1 MARLPQAFIDQV
13 LDRTD
18 IVDVVD
24 RRVKLKKAGKN
35 YSACCPFH
43 QEKTPSFSVNPEKQ
57 FFYCFGCGAGGN
69 ALGFIMDYERM
80 EFREAIESLA
90 QAAGIDLPAEDVDS
104 APQVD
109 HQKPLYESMERAT
122 KLYEGFLRQHKDRG
136 RVVDYLKRRGL
147 SGEIAR
153 DFRLGFAPE
162 GWDNLMQT
170 LTDEVSVS
178 NALTAGLLIENDKGR
193 KYDRFRDRVIFPIVN
208 QRGKVIAMGGRVL
221 GDGKPKYLNSPETP
235 LFSKSHELYGLHHV
249 RKFAK
254 NLNRIVVVE
263 GYMDVIALAQFGI
276 HYAVATLGTSVGKPH
291 LELLFRR
298 VEQVVFCFDG
308 DEAGRKAAFR
318 GMEASL
324 PMMEDGRQVKFL
336 FLPEG
341 EDPDTVVRSKGAK
354 HLEHMFDTAA
364 PLEQFLFEQM
374 GEGIDLTTMDGK
386 ARLSKLVAPYINQ
399 IPDGVY
405 KTLLFKSLA
414 ERTDMDVES
423 LRRLREVQETP
434 NHSEPNLQP
443 YSDMAPPPV
452 DDDYDG
458 HSQFENG
465 PPSDYDETTPY
476 VDTGEAGDRDFGF
489 DSGFNDGVLMRALG
503 LIALH
508 PPAALLVADEMLPD
522 SSDKAA
528 NLLREVVALV
538 RETPDMSTAALL
550 GYWTNTVE
558 GDALSEAAAKEV
570 IDTENEINEHLV
582 AILNKLSRDRR
593 VNLLRT
599 RAHELKS
606 APYTELSNEQ
616 KRELVT
622 LMTEMRQLSGRD

>member
-1 MARLPQAFIDQV
+1 MARLQQAFIDQI

-57 FFYCFGCGAGGN
+57 FYYCFGCGAGGN

-90 QAAGIDLPAEDVDS
+90 QAAGIDMPAEEVDS

-109 HQKPLYESMERAT
+109 NQKPLYESMERAT

-147 SGEIAR
+147 SGEVAR

-170 LTDEVSVS
+170 LPDEASVGH
-178 NALTAGLLIENDKGR
+178 ALTAGLLIENDKGR

-235 LFSKSHELYGLHHV
+235 LFSKSHELYGLHHI

-254 NLNRIVVVE
+254 NLSRIVVVE

-308 DEAGRKAAFR
+308 DDAGRKAAFR
-318 GMEASL
+318 GMEAAL

-341 EDPDTVVRSKGAK
+341 EDPDTVVRSKGAQ

-374 GEGIDLTTMDGK
+374 GAGIDLTTMDGK

-434 NHSEPNLQP
+434 SNSESSRND
-443 YSDMAPPPV
+443 YSDVSPPTKE
-452 DDDYDG
+452 DDYA
-458 HSQFENG
+458 QFGNA
-465 PPSDYDETTPY
+465 PLSDHEEANPYDDMTQLAEI
-476 VDTGEAGDRDFGF
+476 G
-489 DSGFNDGVLMRALG
+489 SGFNDGVLMRALG

-508 PPAALLVADEMLPD
+508 PPAALLVSDEVIPD
-522 SSDKAA
+522 SSDRTAS
-528 NLLREVVALV
+528 LLREVVSLV
-538 RETPDMSTAALL
+538 RETPEMSTAALL
-550 GYWTNTVE
+550 GYWTNTDE
-558 GDALSEAAAKEV
+558 GEALSAAAAKEV
-570 IDTENEINEHLV
+570 IDTESEINEHLL

-593 VNLLRT
+593 ADLLRT
-599 RAHELKS
+599 RAHELK
-606 APYTELSNEQ
+606 AVPYTELNNEQ

-622 LMTEMRQLSGRD
+622 LMTEIRQLTGRD

>member
-1 MARLPQAFIDQV
+1 MARLQQAFIDQI

-57 FFYCFGCGAGGN
+57 FYYCFGCGAGGN

-90 QAAGIDLPAEDVDS
+90 QAAGIDMPAEEVDS

-109 HQKPLYESMERAT
+109 NQKPLYESMERAT

-147 SGEIAR
+147 SGEVAR

-170 LTDEVSVS
+170 LPDEASVGH
-178 NALTAGLLIENDKGR
+178 ALTAGLLIENDKGR

-235 LFSKSHELYGLHHV
+235 LFSKSHELYGLHHI

-254 NLNRIVVVE
+254 NLSRIVVVE

-318 GMEASL
+318 GMEAAL

-341 EDPDTVVRSKGAK
+341 EDPDTVVRSKGAP

-374 GEGIDLTTMDGK
+374 GAGIDLTTMDGK

-434 NHSEPNLQP
+434 STSESSHND
-443 YSDMAPPPV
+443 YSDMSPPPKE
-452 DDDYDG
+452 DDYG
-458 HSQFENG
+458 QFGNG
-465 PPSDYDETTPY
+465 PLSDHDEANPYDDMAQVAEI
-476 VDTGEAGDRDFGF
+476 

-508 PPAALLVADEMLPD
+508 PPAALLVADEVIPD
-522 SSDKAA
+522 SSDRTAS
-528 NLLREVVALV
+528 LLRQVVSLV
-538 RETPDMSTAALL
+538 RETPEMSTAALL
-550 GYWTNTVE
+550 GYWTNTDE
-558 GDALSEAAAKEV
+558 GVALSAAAAKEV
-570 IDTENEINEHLV
+570 IDTESEINEHLL

-593 VNLLRT
+593 ANLLRT
-599 RAHELKS
+599 RAHELK
-606 APYTELSNEQ
+606 AVPYTELDNEQ

-622 LMTEMRQLSGRD
+622 LMTEIRQLSGRD

>member
-57 FFYCFGCGAGGN
+57 FYYCFGCGAGGN

-90 QAAGIDLPAEDVDS
+90 QAAGIELPPEEADA

-109 HQKPLYESMERAT
+109 HQKPLYEAMEKAT
-122 KLYEGFLRQHKDRG
+122 RVYESQLRKHPSRG
-136 RVVDYLKRRGL
+136 RVVDYLKQRGL

-162 GWDNLMQT
+162 GWDNLMTT
-170 LTDEVSVS
+170 LSSEEEIGQ
-178 NALTAGLLIENDKGR
+178 ALTAGLLIENDSGR

-235 LFSKSHELYGLHHV
+235 LFSKSHELYGLHHI

-254 NLNRIVVVE
+254 NLSRIVVVE

-291 LELLFRR
+291 LEMLFRR
-298 VEQVVFCFDG
+298 VDHVVFCFDG

-318 GMEASL
+318 GMEAAL

-341 EDPDTVVRSKGAK
+341 EDPDSVVRNKGSQ
-354 HLEHMFDTAA
+354 HLEHLFDNAD
-364 PLEQFLFEQM
+364 PLETFLFDQM
-374 GEGIDLTTMDGK
+374 AQGIDLNTMDGK
-386 ARLSKLVAPYINQ
+386 ARLSKLVAPYINL
-399 IPDGVY
+399 IPDGVF
-405 KTLLFKSLA
+405 KTLLFKALA
-414 ERTDMDVES
+414 DRTDMDVDS
-423 LRRLREVQETP
+423 LRRLREIEKSVSAEYESTP
-434 NHSEPNLQP
+434 AADPSEGLSESDAPFDYPDGYEAMGGNAHLQGTPLQIEPNRSAL
-443 YSDMAPPPV
+443 S
-452 DDDYDG
+452 
-458 HSQFENG
+458 
-465 PPSDYDETTPY
+465 
-476 VDTGEAGDRDFGF
+476 
-489 DSGFNDGVLMRALG
+489 RALG
-503 LIALH
+503 LIVLK
-508 PPAALLVADEMLPD
+508 PSAASAITDDLLPD
-522 SSDKAA
+522 QGGTLI
-528 NLLREVVALV
+528 NLLHEVVRQV
-538 RETPDMSTAALL
+538 RETPELSTAALL
-550 GYWTNTVE
+550 GYWMGTDE
-558 GDALSEAAAKEV
+558 GELLSEAAAKEV
-570 IDTENEINEHLV
+570 IDDEQHISEHLM
-582 AILNKLSRDRR
+582 AILNKLSRDRH
-593 VNLLRT
+593 VTLLRK
-599 RAHELKS
+599 RAETLKS
-606 APYTELSNEQ
+606 VAYTDLSNEQ
-616 KRELVT
+616 KRELVSLT
-622 LMTEMRQLSGRD
+622 TEIRKLSGRN

>member
-57 FFYCFGCGAGGN
+57 FYYCFGCGAGGN

-90 QAAGIDLPAEDVDS
+90 QAAGIDLPAEEVDN

-136 RVVDYLKRRGL
+136 RVVEYLKNRGL

-170 LTDEVSVS
+170 LTDEDSVGH
-178 NALTAGLLIENDKGR
+178 ALTAGLLIENDKGR

-235 LFSKSHELYGLHHV
+235 LFSKSHELYGLHHI

-254 NLNRIVVVE
+254 NLSRIVVVE

-318 GMEASL
+318 GMEAAL

-341 EDPDTVVRSKGAK
+341 EDPDTVVRSKGAQ

-374 GEGIDLTTMDGK
+374 GTGIDLKTMDGK

-423 LRRLREVQETP
+423 LRRLREIQETP
-434 NHSEPNLQP
+434 NNAERAPQP
-443 YSDMAPPPV
+443 YTDMAPPP
-452 DDDYDG
+452 DDDEYG
-458 HSQFENG
+458 QFG
-465 PPSDYDETTPY
+465 TVPPSGYDSADPY
-476 VDTGEAGDRDFGF
+476 VAMTEAAEL
-489 DSGFNDGVLMRALG
+489 DSGFDTGFSDGVLMRALG

-508 PPAALLVADEMLPD
+508 PPAALLIADEMLPD
-522 SSDKAA
+522 SSDRTA
-528 NLLREVVALV
+528 NLLREVVTLV

-550 GYWTNTVE
+550 GYWTNTDE
-558 GDALSEAAAKEV
+558 GEALSAAAAKEV
-570 IDTENEINEHLV
+570 IDAENEINEHLV
-582 AILNKLSRDRR
+582 ALLNKLSRDRG
-593 VNLLRT
+593 VNLLRK
-599 RAHELKS
+599 RAQELKS
-606 APYTELSNEQ
+606 VPYAELNNEQ
-616 KRELVT
+616 KRELVSLT
-622 LMTEMRQLSGRD
+622 TEIRKLSGRN

>member
-57 FFYCFGCGAGGN
+57 FYYCFGCGAGGN
-69 ALGFIMDYERM
+69 ALGFVMDYERI
-80 EFREAIESLA
+80 EFREAIELLA
-90 QAAGIDLPAEDVDS
+90 HAAGIEMPAEEID

-109 HQKPLYESMERAT
+109 HQKPLYEAMERAT

-147 SGEIAR
+147 SGEVAR

-162 GWDNLMQT
+162 GWDNFMQT
-170 LTDEVSVS
+170 LSGEESIGHAV
-178 NALTAGLLIENDKGR
+178 TAGLLIENDKGH

-235 LFSKSHELYGLHHV
+235 LFSKSHELYGLHHI

-254 NLNRIVVVE
+254 NLSRIVVVE

-318 GMEASL
+318 GMEAAL

-364 PLEQFLFEQM
+364 PLEQFVFEQM
-374 GEGIDLTTMDGK
+374 SADIDLTTMDGK

-423 LRRLREVQETP
+423 LRRLREVQEVSSSSMTDP
-434 NHSEPNLQP
+434 HSYNEIEPQP
-443 YSDMAPPPV
+443 
-452 DDDYDG
+452 DDY
-458 HSQFENG
+458 HQFE
-465 PPSDYDETTPY
+465 SDSAGNYDDIDPHTGKANTPRMET
-476 VDTGEAGDRDFGF
+476 DFD
-489 DSGFNDGVLMRALG
+489 DSVLMRALG

-508 PPAALLVADEMLPD
+508 PPAALLVADEMLPE
-522 SSDKAA
+522 SSDRTG

-538 RETPDMSTAALL
+538 KETPDMSTAALL
-550 GYWTNTVE
+550 GYWTNTDE
-558 GDALSEAAAKEV
+558 GEALSAAAAKEV

-606 APYTELSNEQ
+606 VSYTDLTSEQ
-616 KRELVT
+616 KRELVSLT
-622 LMTEMRQLSGRD
+622 AEIRQLSGRD

>member
-57 FFYCFGCGAGGN
+57 FYYCFGCGAGGN

-90 QAAGIDLPAEDVDS
+90 QAAGIELPPEEADA

-109 HQKPLYESMERAT
+109 HQKPLYEAMEKAT
-122 KLYEGFLRQHKDRG
+122 RVYESQLRKHPSRG
-136 RVVDYLKRRGL
+136 RVVDYLKQRGL

-162 GWDNLMQT
+162 GWDNLMTT
-170 LTDEVSVS
+170 LSSEEEIGQ
-178 NALTAGLLIENDKGR
+178 ALTAGLLIQNDSGR

-235 LFSKSHELYGLHHV
+235 LFSKSHELYGLHHI

-254 NLNRIVVVE
+254 NLSRIVVVE

-291 LELLFRR
+291 LEMLFRR
-298 VEQVVFCFDG
+298 VDHVVFCFDG

-318 GMEASL
+318 GMEAAL

-341 EDPDTVVRSKGAK
+341 EDPDSVVRNKGSQ
-354 HLEHMFDTAA
+354 HLEHLFDNAD
-364 PLEQFLFEQM
+364 PLETFLFDQM
-374 GEGIDLTTMDGK
+374 AQGIDLNTMDGK
-386 ARLSKLVAPYINQ
+386 ARLSKLVAPYINL
-399 IPDGVY
+399 IPDGVF
-405 KTLLFKSLA
+405 KTLLFKALA
-414 ERTDMDVES
+414 DRTDMDVDS
-423 LRRLREVQETP
+423 LRRLREIEKSASAEYESTP
-434 NHSEPNLQP
+434 AADPSEGLSESDAPFDYPDGYEAMGGNAHLQGTPLQIEPNRSAL
-443 YSDMAPPPV
+443 
-452 DDDYDG
+452 
-458 HSQFENG
+458 
-465 PPSDYDETTPY
+465 PS
-476 VDTGEAGDRDFGF
+476 
-489 DSGFNDGVLMRALG
+489 ALG
-503 LIALH
+503 LIVLK
-508 PPAALLVADEMLPD
+508 PSAASAITDDLLPD
-522 SSDKAA
+522 QGGTLI
-528 NLLREVVALV
+528 NLLHEVVRQV
-538 RETPDMSTAALL
+538 RETPELSTAALL
-550 GYWTNTVE
+550 GYWMGTDE
-558 GDALSEAAAKEV
+558 GELLSEAAAKEV
-570 IDTENEINEHLV
+570 IDDEQHISEHLM
-582 AILNKLSRDRR
+582 AILNKLSRDRHIT
-593 VNLLRT
+593 LLRK
-599 RAHELKS
+599 RAETLKS
-606 APYTELSNEQ
+606 VAYTDLSNEQ
-616 KRELVT
+616 KRELVSLT
-622 LMTEMRQLSGRD
+622 TEIRKFSGRN

>member
-57 FFYCFGCGAGGN
+57 FYYCFGCGAGGN
-69 ALGFIMDYERM
+69 ALGFVMDYERM

-90 QAAGIDLPAEDVDS
+90 QAAGIELPPEEADA

-109 HQKPLYESMERAT
+109 HQKPLYEAMEKAT
-122 KLYEGFLRQHKDRG
+122 RVYESQLRKHPSRG
-136 RVVDYLKRRGL
+136 RVVDYLKQRGL

-162 GWDNLMQT
+162 GWDNLMTT
-170 LTDEVSVS
+170 LSSEEEIGQ
-178 NALTAGLLIENDKGR
+178 ALTAGLLIENDSGR

-235 LFSKSHELYGLHHV
+235 LFSKSHELYGLHHI

-254 NLNRIVVVE
+254 NLSRIVVVE

-291 LELLFRR
+291 LEMLFRR
-298 VEQVVFCFDG
+298 VDHVVFCFDG

-318 GMEASL
+318 GMEAAL

-341 EDPDTVVRSKGAK
+341 EDPDSVVRNKGSQ
-354 HLEHMFDTAA
+354 HLEHLFDNAD
-364 PLEQFLFEQM
+364 PLETFLFDQM
-374 GEGIDLTTMDGK
+374 AQGIDLNTMDGK
-386 ARLSKLVAPYINQ
+386 ARLSKLVAPYINL
-399 IPDGVY
+399 IPDGVF

-414 ERTDMDVES
+414 DRTDMDVDS
-423 LRRLREVQETP
+423 LRRLREIEKSVSAEYESTP
-434 NHSEPNLQP
+434 AADPSEGLSESDAPFDYPDGYEAMGGNADLQGTLPQIEPNRSAL
-443 YSDMAPPPV
+443 S
-452 DDDYDG
+452 
-458 HSQFENG
+458 
-465 PPSDYDETTPY
+465 
-476 VDTGEAGDRDFGF
+476 
-489 DSGFNDGVLMRALG
+489 RALG
-503 LIALH
+503 LIVLK
-508 PPAALLVADEMLPD
+508 PSAASAITDDLLPD
-522 SSDKAA
+522 QGGTLI
-528 NLLREVVALV
+528 NLLHEVVRQV
-538 RETPDMSTAALL
+538 RETPELSTAALL
-550 GYWTNTVE
+550 GYWMGTDE
-558 GDALSEAAAKEV
+558 GELLSEAAAKEV
-570 IDTENEINEHLV
+570 IDDEQHISEHLM
-582 AILNKLSRDRR
+582 AILNKLSRDRH
-593 VNLLRT
+593 VTLLRK
-599 RAHELKS
+599 RAETLKS
-606 APYTELSNEQ
+606 VAYTDLSNEQ
-616 KRELVT
+616 KRELVALT
-622 LMTEMRQLSGRD
+622 TEIRQLSGRN

>member
-43 QEKTPSFSVNPEKQ
+43 QEKTPSFSVNPDKQ
-57 FFYCFGCGAGGN
+57 FYYCFGCGAGGN
-69 ALGFIMDYERM
+69 ALGFIMEYERM
-80 EFREAIESLA
+80 DFREAIELLA
-90 QAAGIDLPAEDVDS
+90 HSAGIEMPPEEADN

-109 HQKPLYESMERAT
+109 NQKPLYESMERAT
-122 KLYEGFLRQHKDRG
+122 KLYEGFLRQHKDRKS
-136 RVVDYLKRRGL
+136 VVDYLKRRGL

-170 LTDEVSVS
+170 LADEESIEH
-178 NALTAGLLIENDKGR
+178 ALTVGLLIENDKGR

-235 LFSKSHELYGLHHV
+235 LFSKSHELYGLHHI

-254 NLNRIVVVE
+254 NLSRIVVVE

-291 LELLFRR
+291 LEALFRR

-318 GMEASL
+318 GMEAAL
-324 PMMEDGRQVKFL
+324 PMMEDGRGVKFL

-341 EDPDTVVRSKGAK
+341 EDPDTVVRNKGPQ
-354 HLEHMFDTAA
+354 HLEHLFNTAA
-364 PLEQFLFEQM
+364 PLETFLFEQM
-374 GEGIDLTTMDGK
+374 GLGIDLATMDGK
-386 ARLSKLVAPYINQ
+386 ARLSKLVAPYLNQ
-399 IPDGVY
+399 IPDGVF

-414 ERTDMDVES
+414 ERTDMDVDS
-423 LRRLREVQETP
+423 LRRLREVQEKP
-434 NHSEPNLQP
+434 ESMAHDFHEE
-443 YSDMAPPPV
+443 SDGAPPHFE
-452 DDDYDG
+452 DDYD
-458 HSQFENG
+458 QFSE
-465 PPSDYDETTPY
+465 DFQ
-476 VDTGEAGDRDFGF
+476 DTGAHADSSTSRPPDLGF
-489 DSGFNDGVLMRALG
+489 SDNVLMRALG

-522 SSDKAA
+522 NSDRTA
-528 NLLREVVALV
+528 NLLRDVVALV
-538 RETPDMSTAALL
+538 QETPDMSTAALL
-550 GYWTNTVE
+550 GYWTNTEE
-558 GDALSEAAAKEV
+558 GEALSAAAAKEV
-570 IDTENEINEHLV
+570 IDTEQAINEHLV
-582 AILNKLSRDRR
+582 ALLNKLSRDRR
-593 VNLLRT
+593 VALLRT

-606 APYTELSNEQ
+606 VSYIELNNEQ
-616 KRELVT
+616 KRELVSLT
-622 LMTEMRQLSGRD
+622 TEIRQLSGRD

>member
-57 FFYCFGCGAGGN
+57 FYYCFGCGAGGN

-90 QAAGIDLPAEDVDS
+90 QAAGIDLPAEEVDN

-122 KLYEGFLRQHKDRG
+122 KLYESFLRKHKDRS
-136 RVVDYLKRRGL
+136 RVVDYLKNRGL

-170 LTDEVSVS
+170 LADEASVGH
-178 NALTAGLLIENDKGR
+178 ALTAGLLIENDKGR

-235 LFSKSHELYGLHHV
+235 LFSKSHELYGLHQI

-254 NLNRIVVVE
+254 NLSRIVVVE

-318 GMEASL
+318 GMEAAL

-341 EDPDTVVRSKGAK
+341 EDPDSVVRSKGAQ

-374 GEGIDLTTMDGK
+374 GAGIDLTTMDGK

-434 NHSEPNLQP
+434 SNVEPTSQP
-443 YSDMAPPPV
+443 YTDMAPPP
-452 DDDYDG
+452 DDDEYG
-458 HSQFENG
+458 QFGNV
-465 PPSDYDETTPY
+465 PPSDFDDVDPY
-476 VDTGEAGDRDFGF
+476 TDMTGVADR
-489 DSGFNDGVLMRALG
+489 DSGFDTGLSDGVLMRALG

-522 SSDKAA
+522 SSDRTA
-528 NLLREVVALV
+528 NLLREVVTLV

-550 GYWTNTVE
+550 GYWTNTDE
-558 GDALSEAAAKEV
+558 GEALSAAAAKEV
-570 IDTENEINEHLV
+570 IDTENEINEHLA

-599 RAHELKS
+599 RAHKLKS
-606 APYTELSNEQ
+606 VPYTELTNEQ
-616 KRELVT
+616 KRELVSLT
-622 LMTEMRQLSGRD
+622 TEIRQLSGRD

>member
-1 MARLPQAFIDQV
+1 MARLQQAFIDQI

-57 FFYCFGCGAGGN
+57 FYYCFGCGAGGN

-90 QAAGIDLPAEDVDS
+90 QAAGIDMPAEEVDS

-109 HQKPLYESMERAT
+109 NQKPLYESMERAT

-147 SGEIAR
+147 SGEVAR

-162 GWDNLMQT
+162 GWDSLMQT
-170 LTDEVSVS
+170 LPDEASVGH
-178 NALTAGLLIENDKGR
+178 ALTAGLLIENDKGR

-235 LFSKSHELYGLHHV
+235 LFSKSHELYGLHHI

-254 NLNRIVVVE
+254 NLSRIVVVE

-308 DEAGRKAAFR
+308 DDAGRKAAFR
-318 GMEASL
+318 GMEAAL

-341 EDPDTVVRSKGAK
+341 EDPDTVVRSKGAQ

-374 GEGIDLTTMDGK
+374 GAGIDLTTMDGK

-434 NHSEPNLQP
+434 SNSESSHND
-443 YSDMAPPPV
+443 YSDMSPPTKE
-452 DDDYDG
+452 DDYA
-458 HSQFENG
+458 QFGNA
-465 PPSDYDETTPY
+465 PLSDHDEANPYDDMTQVAEI
-476 VDTGEAGDRDFGF
+476 

-508 PPAALLVADEMLPD
+508 PPAALLVADEVIPD
-522 SSDKAA
+522 SSDRTAS
-528 NLLREVVALV
+528 LLREVVSLV
-538 RETPDMSTAALL
+538 RETPEMSTAALL
-550 GYWTNTVE
+550 GYWTNTDE
-558 GDALSEAAAKEV
+558 GEALSAAAAKEV
-570 IDTENEINEHLV
+570 IDTESEINEHLL

-593 VNLLRT
+593 ADLLRT
-599 RAHELKS
+599 RAHELK
-606 APYTELSNEQ
+606 AVPYTELNNEQ

-622 LMTEMRQLSGRD
+622 LMTEIRQLTGRD

>member
-57 FFYCFGCGAGGN
+57 FYYCFGCGAGGN
-69 ALGFIMDYERM
+69 ALSFIMDYERM

-90 QAAGIDLPAEDVDS
+90 QAAGIDLPAEEIDN

-122 KLYEGFLRQHKDRG
+122 KLYEGLLRQHKDRG
-136 RVVDYLKRRGL
+136 RVVEYLKNRGL

-170 LTDEVSVS
+170 LTDEDSVGH
-178 NALTAGLLIENDKGR
+178 ALTAGLLIENDKGR

-235 LFSKSHELYGLHHV
+235 LFSKSHELYGLHHI

-254 NLNRIVVVE
+254 NLSRIVVVE

-318 GMEASL
+318 GMEAAL

-341 EDPDTVVRSKGAK
+341 EDPDTVVRSKGAQ

-374 GEGIDLTTMDGK
+374 GAGIDLTTMDGK

-414 ERTDMDVES
+414 ERTDIDVES
-423 LRRLREVQETP
+423 LRRLREVQETSS
-434 NHSEPNLQP
+434 NTEPASQHYN
-443 YSDMAPPPV
+443 DMAPTP
-452 DDDYDG
+452 DDDEHG
-458 HSQFENG
+458 HFGSA
-465 PPSDYDETTPY
+465 PPSGCVDGDPY
-476 VDTGEAGDRDFGF
+476 ADMTGIPDI
-489 DSGFNDGVLMRALG
+489 DSGFDTGFSDGVLMRALG

-522 SSDKAA
+522 GSDRTA

-550 GYWTNTVE
+550 GYWTNTNE
-558 GDALSEAAAKEV
+558 GEALSAAAAKEV

-582 AILNKLSRDRR
+582 ALLNKLSRDRR

-606 APYTELSNEQ
+606 VPYTELNNEQ
-616 KRELVT
+616 KRELVSLT
-622 LMTEMRQLSGRD
+622 TEIRQLSGRD

>member
-57 FFYCFGCGAGGN
+57 FYYCFGCGAGGN

-90 QAAGIDLPAEDVDS
+90 QAAGIDLPTEEVDN
-104 APQVD
+104 APQID

-122 KLYEGFLRQHKDRG
+122 KLYEGLLRQHKDRG
-136 RVVDYLKRRGL
+136 RVVEYLKNRGL

-170 LTDEVSVS
+170 LVDEDSVGH
-178 NALTAGLLIENDKGR
+178 ALTAGLLIENDKGR
-193 KYDRFRDRVIFPIVN
+193 RYDRFRDRVIFPIVN

-221 GDGKPKYLNSPETP
+221 GDSKPKYLNSPETP
-235 LFSKSHELYGLHHV
+235 LFSKSHELYGLHHI

-254 NLNRIVVVE
+254 NLSRIVVVE

-318 GMEASL
+318 GMEAAL

-374 GEGIDLTTMDGK
+374 GTGIDLTTMDGK

-423 LRRLREVQETP
+423 LRRLREVQESP
-434 NHSEPNLQP
+434 NNAEPASQP
-443 YSDMAPPPV
+443 YTDVASPPDEDEYGQFGSAPL
-452 DDDYDG
+452 
-458 HSQFENG
+458 
-465 PPSDYDETTPY
+465 
-476 VDTGEAGDRDFGF
+476 RDFDDADPYADMVAVADI
-489 DSGFNDGVLMRALG
+489 DSGFDTGFSDGVLMRALG

-508 PPAALLVADEMLPD
+508 PPAALLVADEILPD
-522 SSDKAA
+522 SSDRTT
-528 NLLREVVALV
+528 NLLREVVTLV

-550 GYWTNTVE
+550 GYWTNTDE
-558 GDALSEAAAKEV
+558 GEALSAAAAKEV

-606 APYTELSNEQ
+606 VPYTELNNEQ
-616 KRELVT
+616 KRELVSLT
-622 LMTEMRQLSGRD
+622 TEIRQLSGRN

>member
-24 RRVKLKKAGKN
+24 RRVKLKKTGKN

-57 FFYCFGCGAGGN
+57 FYYCFGCGAGGN
-69 ALGFIMDYERM
+69 ALGFVMDYERI
-80 EFREAIESLA
+80 EFREAIELLA
-90 QAAGIDLPAEDVDS
+90 QAAGIEMPAEEAEN
-104 APQVD
+104 APQID
-109 HQKPLYESMERAT
+109 HQKPLYEAMERAT

-147 SGEIAR
+147 SGEVAR

-170 LTDEVSVS
+170 ISGEESMGH
-178 NALTAGLLIENDKGR
+178 ALTAGLLIENDKGR

-235 LFSKSHELYGLHHV
+235 LFSKSHELYGLHHI

-254 NLNRIVVVE
+254 NLTRIVVVE

-318 GMEASL
+318 GMEAAL

-341 EDPDTVVRSKGAK
+341 EDPDTVVRSKGAQ

-374 GEGIDLTTMDGK
+374 GVGIDLTTMDGK

-423 LRRLREVQETP
+423 LRRLREVQEVASSPATDTQGY
-434 NHSEPNLQP
+434 NE
-443 YSDMAPPPV
+443 MEPPP
-452 DDDYDG
+452 DDYGQLEPDSAG
-458 HSQFENG
+458 S
-465 PPSDYDETTPY
+465 YDDTAPY
-476 VDTGEAGDRDFGF
+476 ADTVDTPRIA
-489 DSGFNDGVLMRALG
+489 SGFNDGVLMRALG

-508 PPAALLVADEMLPD
+508 PPAALLVADEMLPESAD
-522 SSDKAA
+522 RTAD
-528 NLLREVVALV
+528 LLREVVSLV

-550 GYWTNTVE
+550 GYWTNTDE
-558 GDALSEAAAKEV
+558 GEALSAAAAKEV

-582 AILNKLSRDRR
+582 AILNKLSTDRR

-606 APYTELSNEQ
+606 VSYTDLTNEQ
-616 KRELVT
+616 KRELVSLT
-622 LMTEMRQLSGRD
+622 SEIRQLSGRD

>member
-57 FFYCFGCGAGGN
+57 FYYCFGCGAGGN
-69 ALGFIMDYERM
+69 ALGFVMDYERM

-90 QAAGIDLPAEDVDS
+90 QAAGIELPPEEADA

-109 HQKPLYESMERAT
+109 HQKPLYEAMEKAT
-122 KLYEGFLRQHKDRG
+122 RVYESQLRKHPSRG
-136 RVVDYLKRRGL
+136 RVVDYLKQRGL

-162 GWDNLMQT
+162 GWDNLMTT
-170 LTDEVSVS
+170 LSSEEQIGQ
-178 NALTAGLLIENDKGR
+178 ALTAGLLIENDSGR

-235 LFSKSHELYGLHHV
+235 LFSKSHELYGLHHI

-254 NLNRIVVVE
+254 NLSRIVVVE

-291 LELLFRR
+291 LEMLFRR
-298 VEQVVFCFDG
+298 VDHVVFCFDG

-318 GMEASL
+318 GMEAAL

-341 EDPDTVVRSKGAK
+341 EDPDSVVRNKGSQ
-354 HLEHMFDTAA
+354 HLEHLFDNAD
-364 PLEQFLFEQM
+364 PLETFLFDQM
-374 GEGIDLTTMDGK
+374 AQGIDLNTMDGK
-386 ARLSKLVAPYINQ
+386 ARLSKLVAPYINL
-399 IPDGVY
+399 IPDGVF

-414 ERTDMDVES
+414 DRTDMDVDS
-423 LRRLREVQETP
+423 LRRLREIEKSVSAEYESTPAADPSEGLSESDAPFDYPDGYEAMGGNAHLQGTPVQI
-434 NHSEPNLQP
+434 EPNRSAL
-443 YSDMAPPPV
+443 S
-452 DDDYDG
+452 
-458 HSQFENG
+458 
-465 PPSDYDETTPY
+465 
-476 VDTGEAGDRDFGF
+476 
-489 DSGFNDGVLMRALG
+489 RALG
-503 LIALH
+503 LIVLK
-508 PPAALLVADEMLPD
+508 PSAASAITDDLLPD
-522 SSDKAA
+522 QGGTLI
-528 NLLREVVALV
+528 NLLHEVVRQV
-538 RETPDMSTAALL
+538 RETPELSTAALL
-550 GYWTNTVE
+550 GYWMGTDE
-558 GDALSEAAAKEV
+558 GELLSEAAAKEV
-570 IDTENEINEHLV
+570 IDDEQHISEHLM
-582 AILNKLSRDRR
+582 AILNKLSRDRH
-593 VNLLRT
+593 VTLLRK
-599 RAHELKS
+599 RAETLKS
-606 APYTELSNEQ
+606 VAYTDLSNEQ
-616 KRELVT
+616 KRELVALT
-622 LMTEMRQLSGRD
+622 TEIRQLSGRN

>member
-57 FFYCFGCGAGGN
+57 FYYCFGCGAGGN
-69 ALGFIMDYERM
+69 ALGFLMDYERM

-90 QAAGIDLPAEDVDS
+90 QAAGMEMPAEEADA

-109 HQKPLYESMERAT
+109 HQKPLYESMEKAT
-122 KLYEGFLRQHKDRG
+122 RLYESLLRKHPTRG
-136 RVVDYLKRRGL
+136 RVVDYLKQRGL

-162 GWDNLMQT
+162 GWDNLMST
-170 LTDEVSVS
+170 LSSEEDIEH
-178 NALTAGLLIENDKGR
+178 ALTAGLLIENDSGR

-235 LFSKSHELYGLHHV
+235 LFSKSHELYGLHHI

-254 NLNRIVVVE
+254 NLSRIVVVE

-291 LELLFRR
+291 LEMLFRR
-298 VEQVVFCFDG
+298 VDQVVFCFDG

-318 GMEASL
+318 GMEAAL

-341 EDPDTVVRSKGAK
+341 EDPDSVVRNKGSQ
-354 HLEHMFDTAA
+354 HLEHLFDNAD
-364 PLEQFLFEQM
+364 PLETFLFDQM
-374 GEGIDLTTMDGK
+374 AQGIDLETMDGK
-386 ARLSKLVAPYINQ
+386 ARLSKLVAPYINL
-399 IPDGVY
+399 IPDGVF
-405 KTLLFKSLA
+405 KTLLFKALA
-414 ERTDMDVES
+414 TRTDMDVES
-423 LRRLREVQETP
+423 LRRLREIEKP
-434 NHSEPNLQP
+434 
-443 YSDMAPPPV
+443 AAA
-452 DDDYDG
+452 DYDTAPDKERG
-458 HSQFENG
+458 EMQSEADAPFDYPEGYEPLPNSENHYG
-465 PPSDYDETTPY
+465 APTHLEPQS
-476 VDTGEAGDRDFGF
+476 A
-489 DSGFNDGVLMRALG
+489 VLLRALG
-503 LIALH
+503 LLVLKPSSASAI
-508 PPAALLVADEMLPD
+508 PDELLPEQGGML
-522 SSDKAA
+522 S
-528 NLLREVVALV
+528 NLLHDLVKQV
-538 RETPDMSTAALL
+538 RETPDLSTAALL
-550 GYWTNTVE
+550 GYWMGTDE
-558 GDALSEAAAKEV
+558 GELLSEAAAKEV
-570 IDTENEINEHLV
+570 IDDEQHISEHLM
-582 AILNKLSRDRR
+582 AILNKLSRDRH
-593 VNLLRT
+593 VTLLRK
-599 RAHELKS
+599 RAATLKS
-606 APYTELSNEQ
+606 VAYTDLSNEQ
-616 KRELVT
+616 KRELVALT
-622 LMTEMRQLSGRD
+622 TEIRQLSGRN

>member
-1 MARLPQAFIDQV
+1 MARLQQAFIDQI

-57 FFYCFGCGAGGN
+57 FYYCFGCGAGGN

-90 QAAGIDLPAEDVDS
+90 QAAGIDMPAEEVDS

-109 HQKPLYESMERAT
+109 NQKPLYESMERAT

-147 SGEIAR
+147 SGEVAR

-170 LTDEVSVS
+170 LPDEASVGH
-178 NALTAGLLIENDKGR
+178 ALTAGLLIENDKGR

-235 LFSKSHELYGLHHV
+235 LFSKSHELYGLHHI

-254 NLNRIVVVE
+254 NLSRIVVVE

-318 GMEASL
+318 GMEAAL

-341 EDPDTVVRSKGAK
+341 EDPDTVVRSKGAP

-374 GEGIDLTTMDGK
+374 GAGIDLTTMDGK

-434 NHSEPNLQP
+434 STSESSHND
-443 YSDMAPPPV
+443 YSDMSPPPKE
-452 DDDYDG
+452 DDYG
-458 HSQFENG
+458 QFGNG
-465 PPSDYDETTPY
+465 PLSDHDEANPYDDMAQVAEI
-476 VDTGEAGDRDFGF
+476 

-508 PPAALLVADEMLPD
+508 PPAALLVADEVIPD
-522 SSDKAA
+522 SSDRTAS
-528 NLLREVVALV
+528 LLRQVVSLV
-538 RETPDMSTAALL
+538 RETPEMSTAALL
-550 GYWTNTVE
+550 GYWTNTDE
-558 GDALSEAAAKEV
+558 GEALSAAAAKEV
-570 IDTENEINEHLV
+570 IDTESEINEHLL

-593 VNLLRT
+593 ANLLRT
-599 RAHELKS
+599 RAHELK
-606 APYTELSNEQ
+606 AVPYTELDNEQ

-622 LMTEMRQLSGRD
+622 LMTEIRQLSGRD

>member
-57 FFYCFGCGAGGN
+57 FYYCFGCGAGGN

-90 QAAGIDLPAEDVDS
+90 QAAGIELPPEEADA

-109 HQKPLYESMERAT
+109 HQKPLYEAMEKAT
-122 KLYEGFLRQHKDRG
+122 RVYESQLRKHPSRG
-136 RVVDYLKRRGL
+136 RVVDYLKQRGL

-162 GWDNLMQT
+162 GWDNLMTT
-170 LTDEVSVS
+170 LSSEEEIGQ
-178 NALTAGLLIENDKGR
+178 ALTAGLLIQNDSGR

-235 LFSKSHELYGLHHV
+235 LFSKSHELYGLHHI

-254 NLNRIVVVE
+254 NLSRIVVVE

-291 LELLFRR
+291 LEMLFRR
-298 VEQVVFCFDG
+298 VDHVVFCFDG

-318 GMEASL
+318 GMEAAL

-341 EDPDTVVRSKGAK
+341 EDPDSVVRNKGSQ
-354 HLEHMFDTAA
+354 HLEHLFDNAD
-364 PLEQFLFEQM
+364 PLETFLFDQM
-374 GEGIDLTTMDGK
+374 AQGIDLNTMDGK
-386 ARLSKLVAPYINQ
+386 ARLSKLVAPYINL
-399 IPDGVY
+399 IPDGVF
-405 KTLLFKSLA
+405 KTLLFKALA
-414 ERTDMDVES
+414 DRTDMDVDS
-423 LRRLREVQETP
+423 LRRLREIEKSVSAEYESTP
-434 NHSEPNLQP
+434 AADPSEGLSESDAPFDYPDGYEAMGGNAHLQGTPLQIEPNRSAL
-443 YSDMAPPPV
+443 S
-452 DDDYDG
+452 
-458 HSQFENG
+458 
-465 PPSDYDETTPY
+465 
-476 VDTGEAGDRDFGF
+476 
-489 DSGFNDGVLMRALG
+489 RALG
-503 LIALH
+503 LIVLK
-508 PPAALLVADEMLPD
+508 PSAASAVTDDLLPD
-522 SSDKAA
+522 QGGTLI
-528 NLLREVVALV
+528 NLLHEVVRQV
-538 RETPDMSTAALL
+538 RETPELSTAALL
-550 GYWTNTVE
+550 GYWMGTDE
-558 GDALSEAAAKEV
+558 GELLSEAAAKEV
-570 IDTENEINEHLV
+570 IDDEQHISEHLM
-582 AILNKLSRDRR
+582 AILNKLSRDRHIT
-593 VNLLRT
+593 LLRK
-599 RAHELKS
+599 RAETLKS
-606 APYTELSNEQ
+606 VAYTDLSNEQ
-616 KRELVT
+616 KRELVSLT
-622 LMTEMRQLSGRD
+622 TEIRKFSGRN

>member
-43 QEKTPSFSVNPEKQ
+43 QEKTPSFSVNPDKQ
-57 FFYCFGCGAGGN
+57 FYYCFGCGAGGN
-69 ALGFIMDYERM
+69 ALGFIMEFERM
-80 EFREAIESLA
+80 DFREAIELLA
-90 QAAGIDLPAEDVDS
+90 HSAGIEMPPEEADN

-109 HQKPLYESMERAT
+109 NQKPLYESMERAT
-122 KLYEGFLRQHKDRG
+122 KLYEGFLRQHKDRKS
-136 RVVDYLKRRGL
+136 VVDYLKHRGL

-170 LTDEVSVS
+170 LADEESIEH
-178 NALTAGLLIENDKGR
+178 ALTVGLLIENDKGR

-235 LFSKSHELYGLHHV
+235 LFSKSHELYGLHHI

-254 NLNRIVVVE
+254 NLSRIVVVE

-291 LELLFRR
+291 LEALFRR

-318 GMEASL
+318 GMEAAL
-324 PMMEDGRQVKFL
+324 PMMEDGRGVKFL

-341 EDPDTVVRSKGAK
+341 EDPDTVVRNKGPQ
-354 HLEHMFDTAA
+354 HLEHLFDTAA
-364 PLEQFLFEQM
+364 PLETFLFEQM
-374 GEGIDLTTMDGK
+374 GLGIDLATMDGK
-386 ARLSKLVAPYINQ
+386 ARLSKLVAPYLNQ
-399 IPDGVY
+399 IPDGVF

-414 ERTDMDVES
+414 ERTDMDVDS
-423 LRRLREVQETP
+423 LRRLREVQEKPESAAP
-434 NHSEPNLQP
+434 NFHDE
-443 YSDMAPPPV
+443 SDGAPPHFE
-452 DDDYDG
+452 DDYD
-458 HSQFENG
+458 QFAE
-465 PPSDYDETTPY
+465 SFQ
-476 VDTGEAGDRDFGF
+476 DTGVNADSSTSRPQ
-489 DSGFNDGVLMRALG
+489 DSGFSDNVLMRALG

-522 SSDKAA
+522 NSDRTA
-528 NLLREVVALV
+528 NLLRDVVALV
-538 RETPDMSTAALL
+538 QETPDMSTAALL
-550 GYWTNTVE
+550 GYWTNTEE
-558 GDALSEAAAKEV
+558 GEALSAAAAKEV
-570 IDTENEINEHLV
+570 IDTEPEINEHLV
-582 AILNKLSRDRR
+582 ALLNKLSRDRR
-593 VNLLRT
+593 VALLRT

-606 APYTELSNEQ
+606 VSYTELNNEQ
-616 KRELVT
+616 KRELVSLT
-622 LMTEMRQLSGRD
+622 TEIRQLSGRD

>member
-57 FFYCFGCGAGGN
+57 FYYCFGCGAGGN
-69 ALGFIMDYERM
+69 ALGFVMDYERM

-90 QAAGIDLPAEDVDS
+90 QAAGMELPAEEAD
-104 APQVD
+104 ATPQID
-109 HQKPLYESMERAT
+109 HQKPLYESMEKAT
-122 KLYEGFLRQHKDRG
+122 RLYESLLRKHPTRG
-136 RVVDYLKRRGL
+136 RVVDYLKQRGL

-162 GWDNLMQT
+162 GWDNLMTT
-170 LTDEVSVS
+170 LSSEEDIDH
-178 NALTAGLLIENDKGR
+178 ALTAGLLIENDSGR

-235 LFSKSHELYGLHHV
+235 LFSKSHELYGLHHI

-254 NLNRIVVVE
+254 NLSRIVVVE

-291 LELLFRR
+291 LEMLFRR
-298 VEQVVFCFDG
+298 VDQVVFCFDG

-318 GMEASL
+318 GMEAAL

-341 EDPDTVVRSKGAK
+341 EDPDSVVRNKGSQY
-354 HLEHMFDTAA
+354 LEHLFDNAD
-364 PLEQFLFEQM
+364 PLETFLFDQM
-374 GEGIDLTTMDGK
+374 AQGIDLDTMDGK
-386 ARLSKLVAPYINQ
+386 ARLSKLVAPYIKL
-399 IPDGVY
+399 IPDGVF

-414 ERTDMDVES
+414 TRTDMDVES
-423 LRRLREVQETP
+423 LRRLREIEK
-434 NHSEPNLQP
+434 
-443 YSDMAPPPV
+443 PV
-452 DDDYDG
+452 TTDYDSSPG
-458 HSQFENG
+458 PEPGEIRSEADAPLDYPEGYEPPHDSENYYGAPVHWEPHS
-465 PPSDYDETTPY
+465 
-476 VDTGEAGDRDFGF
+476 A
-489 DSGFNDGVLMRALG
+489 VLLRALG
-503 LIALH
+503 LLVLKPSSASAITDE
-508 PPAALLVADEMLPD
+508 LLPEQGGML
-522 SSDKAA
+522 S
-528 NLLREVVALV
+528 NLLHDVVKQV
-538 RETPDMSTAALL
+538 RETPDLSTAALL
-550 GYWTNTVE
+550 GYWMGTDE
-558 GDALSEAAAKEV
+558 GELLSEAAAKEV
-570 IDTENEINEHLV
+570 IDDEQHISEHLM
-582 AILNKLSRDRR
+582 AILNKLSRDRH
-593 VNLLRT
+593 VTLLRK
-599 RAHELKS
+599 RAETLKS
-606 APYTELSNEQ
+606 VAYTDLSNEQ
-616 KRELVT
+616 KRELVALT
-622 LMTEMRQLSGRD
+622 TEIRQLSGRN

>member
-57 FFYCFGCGAGGN
+57 FYYCFGCGAGGN

-90 QAAGIDLPAEDVDS
+90 HAAGIDLPAEEVDN

-136 RVVDYLKRRGL
+136 RVVEYLKNRGL

-170 LTDEVSVS
+170 LTDEDSVGH
-178 NALTAGLLIENDKGR
+178 ALTAGLLIENDKGR

-235 LFSKSHELYGLHHV
+235 LFSKSHELYGLHHI

-254 NLNRIVVVE
+254 NLSRIVVVE

-318 GMEASL
+318 GMEAAL

-341 EDPDTVVRSKGAK
+341 EDPDTVVRSKGAQ

-374 GEGIDLTTMDGK
+374 GTGIDLTTMDGK

-423 LRRLREVQETP
+423 LRRLREIQETP
-434 NHSEPNLQP
+434 NNAEQGSQP
-443 YSDMAPPPV
+443 YTDMASPP
-452 DDDYDG
+452 DEDEYG
-458 HSQFENG
+458 QFG
-465 PPSDYDETTPY
+465 SIPPSDYDGADPY
-476 VDTGEAGDRDFGF
+476 AAMAGVADI
-489 DSGFNDGVLMRALG
+489 DSGFDTGFSDGVLMRALG

-522 SSDKAA
+522 SSDRTA
-528 NLLREVVALV
+528 NLLREVVTLV

-550 GYWTNTVE
+550 GYWTNTDE
-558 GDALSEAAAKEV
+558 GEALSAAAAKEV
-570 IDTENEINEHLV
+570 IDTESEINEHLV

-606 APYTELSNEQ
+606 VPYTELNNEQ
-616 KRELVT
+616 KRELVSLT
-622 LMTEMRQLSGRD
+622 TEIRQLSGRD

>member
-57 FFYCFGCGAGGN
+57 FYYCFGCGAGGN

-178 NALTAGLLIENDKGR
+178 HALTAGLLIENDKGR

-235 LFSKSHELYGLHHV
+235 LFSKSHELYGLNHV

-318 GMEASL
+318 GMEAAL

-434 NHSEPNLQP
+434 NHSEPNPQP

-465 PPSDYDETTPY
+465 PPTDYDDTNPY
-476 VDTGEAGDRDFGF
+476 DDMAEASDRDLGF

-508 PPAALLVADEMLPD
+508 PPAALLVADEILPEN
-522 SSDKAA
+522 SDRTA

-550 GYWTNTVE
+550 GYWTNTDE
-558 GDALSEAAAKEV
+558 GEALSEAAAKEV

-599 RAHELKS
+599 RAQELKS
-606 APYTELSNEQ
+606 VPYTELSNEQ
-616 KRELVT
+616 KRELVSLT
-622 LMTEMRQLSGRD
+622 TEIRQLSGRD

>member
-43 QEKTPSFSVNPEKQ
+43 QEKTPSFSVNPDKQ
-57 FFYCFGCGAGGN
+57 FYYCFGCGAGGN
-69 ALGFIMDYERM
+69 ALGFIMEYERM
-80 EFREAIESLA
+80 DFREAIELLA
-90 QAAGIDLPAEDVDS
+90 HSAGIEMPPEEADN

-109 HQKPLYESMERAT
+109 TQKPLYESMERAT
-122 KLYEGFLRQHKDRG
+122 KLYEGFLRQHKDRKS
-136 RVVDYLKRRGL
+136 VVDYLKRRGL

-170 LTDEVSVS
+170 LTDEESIEH
-178 NALTAGLLIENDKGR
+178 ALTVGLLIENDKGR

-235 LFSKSHELYGLHHV
+235 LFSKSHELYGLHHI

-254 NLNRIVVVE
+254 NLSRIVVVE

-291 LELLFRR
+291 LEALFRR

-318 GMEASL
+318 GMEAAL
-324 PMMEDGRQVKFL
+324 PMMEDGRGVKFL

-341 EDPDTVVRSKGAK
+341 EDPDTVVRNKGPQ
-354 HLEHMFDTAA
+354 HLEHLFDTAA
-364 PLEQFLFEQM
+364 PLETFLFEQM
-374 GEGIDLTTMDGK
+374 GLGIDLATMDGK
-386 ARLSKLVAPYINQ
+386 ARLSKLVAPYLNQ
-399 IPDGVY
+399 IPDGVF

-414 ERTDMDVES
+414 ERTDMDVDS
-423 LRRLREVQETP
+423 LRRLREVQEKPESTAP
-434 NHSEPNLQP
+434 DFHDE
-443 YSDMAPPPV
+443 SDGAPPHFE
-452 DDDYDG
+452 DDYD
-458 HSQFENG
+458 QFTEG
-465 PPSDYDETTPY
+465 FQ
-476 VDTGEAGDRDFGF
+476 DTGAHADSSTSRPP
-489 DSGFNDGVLMRALG
+489 DSGFSDSVLMRALG

-508 PPAALLVADEMLPD
+508 PPAALLVADEMLPNN
-522 SSDKAA
+522 SDRTA
-528 NLLREVVALV
+528 NLLRDVVALV
-538 RETPDMSTAALL
+538 QETPDMSTAALL
-550 GYWTNTVE
+550 GYWTNTEE
-558 GDALSEAAAKEV
+558 GEALSAAAAKEV
-570 IDTENEINEHLV
+570 IDKEPEINEHLV
-582 AILNKLSRDRR
+582 ALLNKLSRDRR
-593 VNLLRT
+593 VALLRT

-606 APYTELSNEQ
+606 VSYTELNNEQ
-616 KRELVT
+616 KRELVSLT
-622 LMTEMRQLSGRD
+622 TEIRQLSGRD